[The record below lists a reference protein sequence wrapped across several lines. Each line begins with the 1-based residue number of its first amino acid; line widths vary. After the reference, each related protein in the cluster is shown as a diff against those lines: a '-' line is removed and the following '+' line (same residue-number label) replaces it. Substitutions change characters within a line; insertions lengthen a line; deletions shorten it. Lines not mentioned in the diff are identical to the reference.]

1 MSRNDSDF
9 LITQQQIEQ
18 FDVDG
23 VLLLKRVFS
32 DEWIEKMRIA
42 VDDVL
47 DNPGPQSMDINDD
60 GDGRFTFDTWLWTH
74 NDRFRD
80 VVFSCP
86 WAGLAAQILN
96 AKRVNLVFDFISV
109 KEPHTSQP
117 AVWHQDA
124 PGNPVEGPQ
133 AGTFWVSLDH
143 VTTESGA
150 VRYVRGS
157 HKWGR
162 RFEPVG
168 SNDVYEHELYAGRAP
183 DTKRPDGLE
192 EMPDIDKIVGAD
204 DIASFETAP
213 GDVIVHDV
221 LNIHSS
227 PGNNT
232 DRRRRALG
240 LRFAGEQAT
249 YAVRETKLN
258 IRPLIDPDL
267 KHGDHFPAEP
277 DHHVFPQV
285 WPHAA

>member
-1 MSRNDSDF
+1 MSRNATKYPV
-9 LITQQQIEQ
+9 TQQQIEQ
-18 FDVDG
+18 YDADG
-23 VLLLKRVFS
+23 ILLLKDVF
-32 DEWIEKMRIA
+32 DPGWVEKMRVA
-42 VDDVL
+42 VDEVL
-47 DNPGPQSMDINDD
+47 DKPGPQSMDINDD
-60 GDGRFTFDTWLWTH
+60 GDGRFTFDTWIWTY
-74 NDRFRD
+74 NDRFRE
-80 VVFSCP
+80 VVFSAP
-86 WAGLAAQILN
+86 WAGLAADILN

-143 VTTESGA
+143 VTAESGA

-183 DTKRPDGLE
+183 DTIRPNDLE
-192 EMPDIDKIVGAD
+192 EMPNIDAIVKATDIL
-204 DIASFETAP
+204 SFETGP

-221 LNIHSS
+221 LTIHSS
-227 PGNNT
+227 PGNNSA
-232 DRRRRALG
+232 RRRRALG

-258 IRPLIDPDL
+258 IRPLVDPRL
-267 KHGDHFPAEP
+267 AHGDPFPAEP
-277 DHHVFPQV
+277 DHPVFPQV
-285 WPHAA
+285 WPSAA

>member
-1 MSRNDSDF
+1 MTDI
-9 LITQQQIEQ
+9 LEYTVTQRQIDQYEA
-18 FDVDG
+18 DG
-23 VLLLKRVFS
+23 VLLLQGVFGA
-32 DEWIEKMRIA
+32 EWVERMRAA

-47 DNPGPQSMDINDD
+47 ARPGPRSMDINDE
-60 GDGRFTFDTWLWTH
+60 GDGRFTFDTWLWTY
-74 NDRFRD
+74 NDKFRD

-86 WAGLAAQILN
+86 WAKLAVDILRAQRI
-96 AKRVNLVFDFISV
+96 NLVFDFISV
-109 KEPHTSQP
+109 KEPQTSQP

-143 VTTESGA
+143 VTLDGGA

-168 SNDVYEHELYAGRAP
+168 SNDVSRYELYDGRSS
-183 DTKRPDGLE
+183 DSGRPDGLE
-192 EMPDIDKIVGAD
+192 EMPDIDALVDPAD
-204 DIASFETAP
+204 IFSFETDP

-221 LNIHSS
+221 LSVHSS

-240 LRFAGEQAT
+240 LRFAGERAT

-258 IRPLIDPDL
+258 IRPMVDPEL
-267 KHGDHFPAEP
+267 KHGDRFPADP
-277 DHHVFPQV
+277 DHHVFPQM
-285 WPHAA
+285 WPNAA

>member
-1 MSRNDSDF
+1 VSRNATKYPV
-9 LITQQQIEQ
+9 TQQQIEQ
-18 FDVDG
+18 YDADG
-23 VLLLKRVFS
+23 ILLLKDVF
-32 DEWIEKMRIA
+32 DPGWVEKMRVA
-42 VDDVL
+42 VDEVL
-47 DNPGPQSMDINDD
+47 DKPGPQSMDINDD
-60 GDGRFTFDTWLWTH
+60 GDGRFTFDTWIWTY
-74 NDRFRD
+74 NDRFRE
-80 VVFSCP
+80 VVFSAP
-86 WAGLAAQILN
+86 WAGLAADILN

-143 VTTESGA
+143 VTAESGA

-183 DTKRPDGLE
+183 DTIRPNDLE
-192 EMPDIDKIVGAD
+192 EMPNIDAIVKATDIL
-204 DIASFETAP
+204 SFETGP

-221 LNIHSS
+221 LTIHSS
-227 PGNNT
+227 PGNNSA
-232 DRRRRALG
+232 RRRRALG

-258 IRPLIDPDL
+258 IRPLVDPRL
-267 KHGDHFPAEP
+267 AHGDPFPAEP
-277 DHHVFPQV
+277 DHPVFPQV
-285 WPHAA
+285 WPSAA

>member
-1 MSRNDSDF
+1 MTDYPIS
-9 LITQQQIEQ
+9 QQQIDQYEA
-18 FDVDG
+18 DG
-23 VLLLKRVFS
+23 VLLLKGVFS
-32 DEWIEKMRIA
+32 EEWIEKMRIA
-42 VDDVL
+42 VDEVL
-47 DNPGPQSMDINDD
+47 NNPGPQSMDINDE
-60 GDGRFTFDTWLWTH
+60 GDGRFTFDTWIWTY

-80 VVFSCP
+80 VVFSSP
-86 WAGLAAQILN
+86 WAGLAAKILN

-143 VTTESGA
+143 VTAESGA
-150 VRYVRGS
+150 VRYVRSS

-162 RFEPVG
+162 SFEPVG
-168 SNDVYEHELYAGRAP
+168 SNNVYEHDLYAGRAP
-183 DTKRPDGLE
+183 DSQQPPGVE
-192 EMPDIDKIVGAD
+192 EMPDIDAIVDPAD
-204 DIASFETAP
+204 IFSFETDP

-221 LNIHSS
+221 LTIHSS
-227 PGNNT
+227 PGNHS

-240 LRFAGEQAT
+240 LRFAGERAT

-258 IRPLIDPDL
+258 IRPLADPLL

-285 WPHAA
+285 WPNAA